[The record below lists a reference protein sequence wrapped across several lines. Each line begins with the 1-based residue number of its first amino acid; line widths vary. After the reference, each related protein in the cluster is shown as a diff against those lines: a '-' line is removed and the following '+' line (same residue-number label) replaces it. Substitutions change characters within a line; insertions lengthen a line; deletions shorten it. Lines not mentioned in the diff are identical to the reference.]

1 MFSRTQTIGG
11 RLDVTAVGIIRIAR
25 QAAPRF
31 DGIGPAHQDG
41 NAVPAFL
48 AMPNRAIA
56 GVADRPFRKL
66 VLRRLQFL
74 QAHDVGRGLVEPAQ
88 EYGEPAVDS
97 IDIEGGELH
106 GGSIYTSLISLS
118 SPLSRPRVRP
128 RGQGR
133 STGAKQWQLI
143 VGVERRAIEVRYSD
157 AEQPHTLAGRQ
168 QRADEFNAFPAEQ
181 IAVLDCRRETAAAG
195 DLVEVGELDL
205 HERIGSEPN
214 VRTGDGSRD
223 FLRELGAFGIG

>member
-48 AMPNRAIA
+48 AMPNRAIT

-106 GGSIYTSLISLS
+106 GASIYASLISLS
-118 SPLSRPRVRP
+118 SPLSRPRFKPLAARSLHWRQTMAAHRWRP
-128 RGQGR
+128 PTLDR
-133 STGAKQWQLI
+133 SSI
-143 VGVERRAIEVRYSD
+143 R
-157 AEQPHTLAGRQ
+157 
-168 QRADEFNAFPAEQ
+168 
-181 IAVLDCRRETAAAG
+181 
-195 DLVEVGELDL
+195 
-205 HERIGSEPN
+205 
-214 VRTGDGSRD
+214 
-223 FLRELGAFGIG
+223 